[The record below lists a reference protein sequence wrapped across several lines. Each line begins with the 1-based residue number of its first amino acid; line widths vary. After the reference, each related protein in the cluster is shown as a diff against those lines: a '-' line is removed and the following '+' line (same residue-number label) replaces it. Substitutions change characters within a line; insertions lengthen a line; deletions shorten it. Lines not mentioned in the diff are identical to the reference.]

1 MPLEA
6 RLLTGLALA
15 LAIVYF
21 STPLAIR
28 VADRFDFHDQPHGYK
43 GHAAPTPY
51 LGGAALIT
59 GFVVAV
65 LLVSA
70 DLERTLPVTGGV
82 LVLWVVGTVDDRRGV
97 AWWLRVVVELGLAGM
112 LWALG
117 FGWDLGL
124 GAPVDIA
131 LTAFWVVA
139 VVNAFNLFD
148 NMDGQS
154 ATMGFV
160 TAAGLST
167 LGVATGD
174 PWLAVAGAALAGA
187 CFGFLPHNLLAQPA
201 RIFLGDGG
209 SMPLGFAVAALAMIG
224 AGDAAPAWQALAL
237 GLLLVGI
244 PALDMTLVVVS
255 RRRRGLSVLTGGRD
269 HLTHRARQR
278 LRTAFAVAV
287 ALGSAQIVL
296 SLLAVAA
303 ARGSTLVLGGT
314 AGLYL
319 LALGVGVALIDT
331 RIPAVPSAA
340 PVPAPAPAPVAS
352 APRRLAWVPREAPI
366 LVVLGAGAGVSP
378 WLAGYYSASVWA
390 PIGLGLLVCLLAV
403 AVARPPRPGPAAWT
417 ALAALAA
424 LGAWSLTSALWADSV
439 EQAVVEANRTLALG
453 AALGLLLLLVRDQR
467 TALWAL
473 GAFAATAVAVEL
485 VEVVRLL
492 GPDAAAQFLGGRL
505 NEPLGYINA
514 QATFSVLALWP
525 LLAIAEQRR
534 FAVLAGLGLAGAVLS
549 GGLVLLSQSRGA
561 ALALFGSLAIVLAV
575 APGRRRRAAALA
587 LGAAGVYV
595 ASGPLLDIY
604 RTPPTADGAVHRGLA
619 VLLGAALACAALWAL
634 AVTFE
639 RRLSDGRQRT
649 VRAVATGLFA
659 AIAVVCVIGAALSA
673 GTIRTELKSQY
684 DAFVHLSVAQGGEQT
699 ASRLLSGAGNR
710 YDYWSIARRTWS
722 EHKLLGVG
730 AGNYDEPYFRARAT
744 TEDIRQPHSLAL
756 QALSELGL
764 PGLALVVV
772 LVGGVGWGAWRQRR
786 AALESRTE
794 RGLLVAGLGTFAGW
808 AIHTQVDW
816 IHLLP
821 GITAGA
827 LIGAAV
833 LLRPRRA
840 AQAAGAPGRPRPAP
854 QAAGAPARPR
864 RPLPRAALA
873 ALIVLPVAIGGVSLS
888 RQVLSQQYRG
898 AAQDAVAHG
907 DPAAAIRAADSALRL
922 DHEDL
927 AAYYAKAAAL
937 ARRGDGDAAVAIL
950 EQAVR
955 VEPGDFLTYALLG
968 DLSVRRRAF
977 GVAAAYYRKAL
988 ARNPREP
995 ALQVLATDPR
1005 AAVR

>member
-6 RLLTGLALA
+6 RLLTGLAIA
-15 LAIVYF
+15 LAIVYW

-28 VADRFDFHDQPHGYK
+28 VADRFDFHDKPHGYK

-51 LGGAALIT
+51 LGGTALIT

-65 LLVSA
+65 LLVSS
-70 DLERTLPVTGGV
+70 DFGRTLPVVGGV
-82 LVLWVVGTVDDRRGV
+82 VVLWVVGTVDDRRNV

-112 LWALG
+112 LWAAG

-124 GAPVDIA
+124 GAPVDLA

-154 ATMGFV
+154 ATMGLV
-160 TAAGLST
+160 TAAGLAT
-167 LGVATGD
+167 LGVAGGD

-244 PALDMTLVVVS
+244 PALDTTLVVVS
-255 RRRRGLSVLTGGRD
+255 RRRRGLSVLTAGRD

-287 ALGSAQIVL
+287 ALGSAQIVV

-314 AGLYL
+314 AVLYL
-319 LALGVGVALIDT
+319 VALGVAVALIDT
-331 RIPAVPSAA
+331 RIPAVPPAA
-340 PVPAPAPAPVAS
+340 PAPAPATVVPTP
-352 APRRLAWVPREAPI
+352 PRRLAWLPPEAPI
-366 LVVLGAGAGVSP
+366 LVVLGVGAGISP

-390 PIGLGLLVCLLAV
+390 PMGLGLLVCLLAV
-403 AVARPPRPGPAAWT
+403 GIARPPRPGPAAWT
-417 ALAALAA
+417 ALGGLAA

-453 AALGLLLLLVRDQR
+453 ATLGLLVLLVRDRR

-473 GAFAATAVAVEL
+473 GAFAATVVAVEL

-492 GPDAAAQFLGGRL
+492 GPDAAGQFLAGRL
-505 NEPLGYINA
+505 NDPLGYINA
-514 QATFSVLALWP
+514 QATFSILALWP
-525 LLAIAEQRR
+525 LLALAEQRR
-534 FAVLAGLGLAGAVLS
+534 SAVLAGLGLGGVVLS

-561 ALALFGSLAIVLAV
+561 ALALFGSLLIVLAL
-575 APGRRRRAAALA
+575 APGRRRRGAALA
-587 LGAAGVYV
+587 LGAAAVFA

-604 RTPPTADGAVHRGLA
+604 RTQPTADGTVHRGVA
-619 VLLGAALACAALWAL
+619 VLLALAVGCAALWGL
-634 AVTFE
+634 AVAVE
-639 RRLSDGRQRT
+639 RRLADGRRRT
-649 VRAVATGLFA
+649 LRAVATGLFA
-659 AIAVVCVIGAALSA
+659 AAAVVCLIGGALFA
-673 GTIRTELKSQY
+673 GKVRTELRSQY

-710 YDYWSIARRTWS
+710 YDYWRIARNTWS
-722 EHKLLGVG
+722 DHKLLGVG
-730 AGNYDEPYFRARAT
+730 AGNYDEPYFRQRAT
-744 TEDIRQPHSLAL
+744 TEDIRQPHSLGL

-764 PGLALVVV
+764 PGLALVV
-772 LVGGVGWGAWRQRR
+772 LFIGGVGWGAWRQRR

-794 RGLLVAGLGTFAGW
+794 RGLLVAGLGMFTAW
-808 AIHTQVDW
+808 AVHTQVDW

-827 LIGAAV
+827 LIAAAV
-833 LLRPRRA
+833 LLRPRPA
-840 AQAAGAPGRPRPAP
+840 TQPAGT
-854 QAAGAPARPR
+854 PARLR

-873 ALIVLPVAIGGVSLS
+873 ALIVLPVAVGGVSLS
-888 RQVLSQQYRG
+888 RQVLSQHYRG

-907 DPAAAIRAADSALRL
+907 SPAAAIREADRALRL
-922 DHEDL
+922 DREDL
-927 AAYYAKAAAL
+927 ADYYAKAAAQ
-937 ARRGDGDAAVAIL
+937 AREGDGDAATATL
-950 EQAVR
+950 RQAVR

-977 GVAAAYYRKAL
+977 GQAAAYYRKSL

-995 ALQVLATDPR
+995 TLQVLAKDPR
-1005 AAVR
+1005 AATP